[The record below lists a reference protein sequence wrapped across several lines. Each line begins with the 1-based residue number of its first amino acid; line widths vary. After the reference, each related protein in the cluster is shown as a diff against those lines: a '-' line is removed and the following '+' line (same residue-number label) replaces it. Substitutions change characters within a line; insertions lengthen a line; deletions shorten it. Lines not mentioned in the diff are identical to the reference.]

1 MLGLGEPRRF
11 VRNFL
16 DGSAGIGAA
25 AQKYVADVKC
35 GRFPDDAIHG
45 F

>member
-1 MLGLGEPRRF
+1 MAHGDLPRF

-16 DGSAGIGAA
+16 EGSAGIGAA
-25 AQKYVADVKC
+25 VHKYVAAVKS
-35 GRFPDDAIHG
+35 GQFPDDAVHG